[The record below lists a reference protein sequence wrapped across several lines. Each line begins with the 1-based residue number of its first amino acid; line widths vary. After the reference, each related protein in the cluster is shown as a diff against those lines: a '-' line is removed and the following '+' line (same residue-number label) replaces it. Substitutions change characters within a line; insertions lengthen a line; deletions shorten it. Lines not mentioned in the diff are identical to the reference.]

1 MAGGADADGERRI
14 GVAMDYS
21 ASSKRALEW
30 AVRNLLR
37 RGDTVV
43 VLHVQRHGGEE
54 AKHAVW
60 AKSGSPL
67 IPLSEYREPEVMKNY
82 GVTCDAEVLD
92 MLDTAARQL
101 ELKVVAKVYWGDA
114 REKLCDAVEEQKID
128 TIVMGSRGLGT
139 IQRYDTTPVKM
150 LLRTCAI
157 LGHGF
162 PEHEIA
168 GCCLHKVVR
177 YSCSDRQSS
186 RHCG

>member
-43 VLHVQRHGGEE
+43 VLHVQRHGGED

-114 REKLCDAVEEQKID
+114 REKLCDAVEEQRID

-139 IQRYDTTPVKM
+139 IQRILLGSVTNYVLSNASCPV
-150 LLRTCAI
+150 T
-157 LGHGF
+157 
-162 PEHEIA
+162 
-168 GCCLHKVVR
+168 VVKG
-177 YSCSDRQSS
+177 DR
-186 RHCG
+186 

>member
-1 MAGGADADGERRI
+1 RMAGGADADGERRI

-101 ELKVVAKVYWGDA
+101 EVCGGQGVLGRRQGEALRRGGGAEDRHHRHGQPRPRHHPEDSSGKRDEL
-114 REKLCDAVEEQKID
+114 RAVERVVPCD
-128 TIVMGSRGLGT
+128 SRQGRPL
-139 IQRYDTTPVKM
+139 
-150 LLRTCAI
+150 
-157 LGHGF
+157 
-162 PEHEIA
+162 
-168 GCCLHKVVR
+168 
-177 YSCSDRQSS
+177 
-186 RHCG
+186 

>member
-139 IQRYDTTPVKM
+139 IQRILLGSVTNYVLSNASCPV
-150 LLRTCAI
+150 T
-157 LGHGF
+157 
-162 PEHEIA
+162 
-168 GCCLHKVVR
+168 VVKG
-177 YSCSDRQSS
+177 DR
-186 RHCG
+186 

>member
-60 AKSGSPL
+60 AKSGSRKRSTRLPH
-67 IPLSEYREPEVMKNY
+67 
-82 GVTCDAEVLD
+82 
-92 MLDTAARQL
+92 
-101 ELKVVAKVYWGDA
+101 
-114 REKLCDAVEEQKID
+114 
-128 TIVMGSRGLGT
+128 
-139 IQRYDTTPVKM
+139 TPTS
-150 LLRTCAI
+150 LFASI
-157 LGHGF
+157 
-162 PEHEIA
+162 
-168 GCCLHKVVR
+168 
-177 YSCSDRQSS
+177 SS
-186 RHCG
+186 

>member
-54 AKHAVW
+54 TKHAVW

-139 IQRYDTTPVKM
+139 IQRILLGSVTNYVLSNASCPV
-150 LLRTCAI
+150 T
-157 LGHGF
+157 
-162 PEHEIA
+162 
-168 GCCLHKVVR
+168 VVNG
-177 YSCSDRQSS
+177 DR
-186 RHCG
+186 

>member
-114 REKLCDAVEEQKID
+114 REKLCDAVEEQRID

-139 IQRYDTTPVKM
+139 IQRILLGSVTNYVLSNASCPV
-150 LLRTCAI
+150 T
-157 LGHGF
+157 
-162 PEHEIA
+162 
-168 GCCLHKVVR
+168 VVKG
-177 YSCSDRQSS
+177 DR
-186 RHCG
+186 

>member
-139 IQRYDTTPVKM
+139 IQSFLARRCCRILLGSVTNYVLSNASCPV
-150 LLRTCAI
+150 T
-157 LGHGF
+157 
-162 PEHEIA
+162 
-168 GCCLHKVVR
+168 VVKG
-177 YSCSDRQSS
+177 DR
-186 RHCG
+186 

>member
-43 VLHVQRHGGEE
+43 VLHVQRHGGED

-139 IQRYDTTPVKM
+139 IQRCWSPGARRHRRRRPLLHRRGL
-150 LLRTCAI
+150 LLRA
-157 LGHGF
+157 
-162 PEHEIA
+162 A
-168 GCCLHKVVR
+168 R
-177 YSCSDRQSS
+177 
-186 RHCG
+186 

>member
-43 VLHVQRHGGEE
+43 VLHVQRHGGED

-139 IQRYDTTPVKM
+139 IQRILLGSVTNYVLSNASCPV
-150 LLRTCAI
+150 T
-157 LGHGF
+157 
-162 PEHEIA
+162 
-168 GCCLHKVVR
+168 VVKG
-177 YSCSDRQSS
+177 DR
-186 RHCG
+186 

>member
-43 VLHVQRHGGEE
+43 VLHVQRHGGED

-114 REKLCDAVEEQKID
+114 REKLCDAVEEQRID

-139 IQRYDTTPVKM
+139 IQRYHTTPSK
-150 LLRTCAI
+150 CCS
-157 LGHGF
+157 GH
-162 PEHEIA
+162 
-168 GCCLHKVVR
+168 VR
-177 YSCSDRQSS
+177 FLVIVSQSTKS
-186 RHCG
+186 PVAACIK